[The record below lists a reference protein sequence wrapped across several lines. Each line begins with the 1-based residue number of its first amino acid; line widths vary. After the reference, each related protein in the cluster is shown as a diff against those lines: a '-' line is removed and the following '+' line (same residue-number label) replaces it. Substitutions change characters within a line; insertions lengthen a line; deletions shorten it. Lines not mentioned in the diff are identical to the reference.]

1 MKLRYFIPAIIALF
15 SLALTSC
22 NDDDSATLLDEIQ
35 LTSSNVGIPV
45 EGGSTSVG
53 ITASDTWSV
62 DPEEIPDWLTV
73 SPMTGQAGQ
82 TAVSFSAPAAPDARS
97 TVLHIECR
105 GKRQTINIIQG
116 LPSVTVA
123 TCAEVIAG
131 PESKTYRVTGT
142 VTSWGS
148 NYAKYGN
155 FNLTDETGTIYIY
168 GMADKQGKLANNPIA
183 SWGLELGDIITVEGP
198 KTVYNGTVEL
208 VDVTVINIQKSL
220 VKVESMDP
228 ANGEFPKEGGDVT
241 VNLSCKTAN
250 GISVEIPE
258 EAKDWLSI
266 ASITG
271 GSEPI
276 VKFHA
281 APNEGGERTA
291 TVTFKTTDGSKEY
304 TSQAVFVQKGS
315 VVAAT
320 VAEFLAAE
328 VGDTQYRIQGIVSGM
343 YEYKGS
349 IQGFYIADYTGN
361 TLVYKP
367 EGFTGTEAK
376 VGDVVTVVGKRG
388 AYKDSPQMVSGTLE
402 SVDYAVTAISIADFR
417 NLPDNKQA
425 YYLISGEIVNA
436 TEENTKNDVTQ
447 YGNFN
452 LKDETGEVYIYGVL
466 TGWGGSKGHF
476 GELDL
481 TWGDKLTIIAYKTTY
496 NGLVEGVGTYLSSE
510 KAN

>member
-53 ITASDTWSV
+53 ITATDTWSV

-97 TVLHIECR
+97 TVLHIECH

-116 LPSVTVA
+116 LPSVTQA

-142 VTSWGS
+142 VKSIINTV
-148 NYAKYGN
+148 YGN
-155 FNLTDETGTIYIY
+155 WYLQDETGEVYIY
-168 GMADKQGKLANNPIA
+168 GTLDKNGNAGQNNSIA
-183 SWGLELGDIITVEGP
+183 IWGIEVGDIITVEGP
-198 KTVYNGTVEL
+198 KTLYGTTVEL
-208 VDVTVINIQKSL
+208 VNVTVVNIQKSL

-228 ANGEFPKEGGDVT
+228 ENGMFPKESGDVT
-241 VNLSCKTAN
+241 VNLSCKTTN

-258 EAKDWLSI
+258 EAKSWLSI
-266 ASITG
+266 VSITG
-271 GSEPI
+271 GSEPV

-304 TSQAVFVQKGS
+304 TSQAVFVQRGA
-315 VVAAT
+315 VAAVT
-320 VAEFLAAE
+320 IAEFLEAE
-328 VGDTQYRIQGIVSGM
+328 VGDAQYRIQGLVSGM
-343 YEYKGS
+343 YSYKGN

-361 TLVYKP
+361 TLVYRP

-376 VGDVVTVVGKRG
+376 VGDVVTVMGKRG
-388 AYKDSPQMVSGTLE
+388 EYNGAAQMVSGTLE

-417 NLPDNKQA
+417 NLPDNKEA

-436 TEENTKNDVTQ
+436 TEPNTKNDVTQ

-452 LKDETGEVYIYGVL
+452 LKDNTGEVYIYGVL
-466 TGWGGSKGHF
+466 TGWGGAKGEF
-476 GELDL
+476 GSLNL

-496 NGLVEGVGTYLSSE
+496 KELVEGVGVYVSHE
-510 KAN
+510 KAE

>member
-22 NDDDSATLLDEIQ
+22 NDDDSATLLNEIQ
-35 LTSSNVGIPV
+35 LTSSNVGIDIN
-45 EGGSTSVG
+45 GGSTSVG
-53 ITASDTWSV
+53 VTATDTWSI

-220 VKVESMDP
+220 VKVEGYDP
-228 ANGEFPKEGGDVT
+228 ENATFPLEGGNVT
-241 VNLSCKTAN
+241 VNLSCKSTN

-266 ASITG
+266 VSISG
-271 GSEPI
+271 GAEP
-276 VKFHA
+276 
-281 APNEGGERTA
+281 
-291 TVTFKTTDGSKEY
+291 TVTFHAQPNTGGDRQADVTFYTTDDTGKQY
-304 TSQAVFVQKGS
+304 TALATLFQKGAI
-315 VVAAT
+315 VECPIAD
-320 VAEFLAAE
+320 FLAAE
-328 VGDTQYRIQGIVSGM
+328 VGDTQYRLTGVITELYSSDSQGKS
-343 YEYKGS
+343 
-349 IQGFYIADYTGN
+349 FYIRDYSGT
-361 TLVYKP
+361 TLVYRA
-367 EGFTGTEAK
+367 EGFLELGAK

-388 AYKDSPQMVSGTLE
+388 AYRENPQMVSGTVEGHMEVTPVSLE
-402 SVDYAVTAISIADFR
+402 EFLAKEDAADVYYMITGTIDEIA
-417 NLPDNKQA
+417 NP
-425 YYLISGEIVNA
+425 
-436 TEENTKNDVTQ
+436 T
-447 YGNFN
+447 YGNLYLTN
-452 LKDETGEVYIYGVL
+452 GTTRVYVYGCYP
-466 TGWGGSKGHF
+466 GWGA
-476 GELDL
+476 
-481 TWGDKLTIIAYKTTY
+481 TGDNRKYWLETAGIVVGDQLSVIGVRGTH
-496 NGLVEGVGTYLSSE
+496 NGTPQL
-510 KAN
+510 ANGIYFSHVSAN

>member
-22 NDDDSATLLDEIQ
+22 NDDDSATLLDEVQ
-35 LTSSNVGIPV
+35 VTSSYVGIPI
-45 EGGSTSVG
+45 EGGSNSIGVNATE
-53 ITASDTWSV
+53 AWSV
-62 DPEEIPDWLTV
+62 DPEEIPEWLTV
-73 SPMTGQAGQ
+73 SPMSGQAGQ
-82 TAVSFSAPAAPDARS
+82 TAVSFSAPAAVDGRTA
-97 TVLHIECR
+97 VLHIECA
-105 GKRQTINIIQG
+105 GKRQTINILQG
-116 LPSVTVA
+116 LATVTNA

-142 VTSWGS
+142 VKSIANTT
-148 NYAKYGN
+148 YGN
-155 FNLTDETGTIYIY
+155 WYLADETGEIYIY
-168 GMADKQGKLANNPIA
+168 GTLDAKGNERNFLSLGI
-183 SWGLELGDIITVEGP
+183 EVGDIVTVEGP
-198 KTVYNGTVEL
+198 KTLYGTTVEL
-208 VDVTVINIQKSL
+208 VNVTVINIQKSL

-241 VNLSCKTAN
+241 VNLSCKTNN

-258 EAKDWLSI
+258 EAKGWLSI

-271 GSEPI
+271 GAEPV

-281 APNEGGERTA
+281 APNEGGERNA

-304 TSQAVFVQKGS
+304 TSQASFVQKGA
-315 VVAAT
+315 VAAVT
-320 VAEFLAAE
+320 VAEFLEAE
-328 VGDTQYRIQGIVSGM
+328 VGEAQYRIQGIVSGM

>member
-53 ITASDTWSV
+53 VTATDTWSV

-142 VTSWGS
+142 VKSIVNTV
-148 NYAKYGN
+148 YGN
-155 FNLTDETGTIYIY
+155 WYLQDETGEIYIY
-168 GMADKQGKLANNPIA
+168 GTLDKNGNAGQNNSIA
-183 SWGLELGDIITVEGP
+183 IWGIEVGDMITVEGP
-198 KTVYNGTVEL
+198 KTLYGSTVEL
-208 VDVTVINIQKSL
+208 VNVTVINIQKSL

-241 VNLSCKTAN
+241 VNLSCKTNN

-266 ASITG
+266 VSIAG
-271 GSEPI
+271 GAEPV

-291 TVTFKTTDGSKEY
+291 TVTFKTTDGKKEY
-304 TSQAVFVQKGS
+304 TSQAIFVQKGA
-315 VVAAT
+315 VAT
-320 VAEFLAAE
+320 VTIADFLAAE
-328 VGDTQYRIQGIVSGM
+328 VGEAQYRITGVVTELYTNDKQGKSFYVRDYSG
-343 YEYKGS
+343 
-349 IQGFYIADYTGN
+349 T
-361 TLVYKP
+361 TLVYRA
-367 EGFTGTEAK
+367 EGFKDVAK

-388 AYKDSPQMVSGTLE
+388 AYNDNPQMVSGTVE
-402 SVDYAVTAISIADFR
+402 EIKPVTALSLDEFLAKEDAADVYYMITGTIDEIA
-417 NLPDNKQA
+417 NP
-425 YYLISGEIVNA
+425 
-436 TEENTKNDVTQ
+436 T
-447 YGNFN
+447 YGNLY
-452 LKDETGEVYIYGVL
+452 LKEGETRVYVYGCYP
-466 TGWGGSKGHF
+466 GWGA
-476 GELDL
+476 
-481 TWGDKLTIIAYKTTY
+481 TGDNRKNFLATAGIVVGDQLSVIGVRGTH
-496 NGLVEGVGTYLSSE
+496 NGTPQL
-510 KAN
+510 ANGIYFSHVPAN